1 MKFRTGNITGRK
13 WIDDAADIAEQRL
26 TVDNSDITGNLL
38 KAQVA
43 ILNNNKEL
51 AKLALDES
59 AKYIQDSNPKNVI
72 AYCYYL
78 YLAALY
84 KNEYDFTNEAKKK

>member
-59 AKYIQDSNPKNVI
+59 AKYIQDSNP
-72 AYCYYL
+72 
-78 YLAALY
+78 
-84 KNEYDFTNEAKKK
+84 

>member
-59 AKYIQDSNPKNVI
+59 A
-72 AYCYYL
+72 
-78 YLAALY
+78 
-84 KNEYDFTNEAKKK
+84 

>member
-59 AKYIQDSNPKNVI
+59 AKYIQDSNPKM
-72 AYCYYL
+72 
-78 YLAALY
+78 
-84 KNEYDFTNEAKKK
+84 